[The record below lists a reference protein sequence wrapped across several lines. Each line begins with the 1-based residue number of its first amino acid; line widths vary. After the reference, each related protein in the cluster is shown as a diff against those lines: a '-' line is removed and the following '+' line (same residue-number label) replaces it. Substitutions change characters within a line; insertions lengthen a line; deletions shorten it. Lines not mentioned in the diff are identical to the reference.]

1 MLVFQEGIFFQRF
14 LSFASAKHLAVL
26 CAKDVYK
33 LESSFKDSWDTQ
45 ILQMDAKYP

>member
-1 MLVFQEGIFFQRF
+1 MILHEGIFFQRF

-26 CAKDVYK
+26 CVKDVYK
-33 LESSFKDSWDTQ
+33 LESSLKDSWDTQ